1 MHESLAQMK
10 SAGLAFVTKI
20 SSFLA
25 QNQMGLIAVA
35 LKSSLPAIYTLLSSG
50 EFWSPLRMQHIEL
63 KQVGRPKIKA
73 RVDSEVLWLF

>member
-1 MHESLAQMK
+1 MK

-50 EFWSPLRMQHIEL
+50 EFWSPLRMQT
-63 KQVGRPKIKA
+63 KNQ
-73 RVDSEVLWLF
+73 SEGGFRSSVAFLACFLLLSGL